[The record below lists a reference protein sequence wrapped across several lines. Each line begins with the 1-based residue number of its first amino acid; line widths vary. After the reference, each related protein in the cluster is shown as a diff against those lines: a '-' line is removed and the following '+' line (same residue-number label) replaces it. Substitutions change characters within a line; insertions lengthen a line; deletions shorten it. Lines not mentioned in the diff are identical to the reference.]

1 MSLIDALNDIRR
13 INHVD
18 QATSQNY
25 LSNKWLLVAPLVISG
40 LNRPEDI
47 YQVYELVSQDI
58 DAMEDVSND
67 EKISLKAKVVAKQ
80 CDALLKGMVAFGYP
94 KTIVGT
100 FVLHKMVPSDIR
112 DRLPKESIRKDDSW
126 EDIAANR
133 HRGDLFFG
141 KVYGA
146 KTEKSKSTMNE
157 INPDL
162 HVMVMN
168 NAYAFPL
175 SETSVTSAKE
185 SCMTLVAGCYATQV
199 FPILKGHIIGAKSH
213 GVSEQELDEI
223 FESVRILAQFYN
235 TNLTAV
241 PDLSAIP
248 DITSVVQ

>member
-25 LSNKWLLVAPLVISG
+25 LSKKWLLIAPLVING
-40 LNRPEDI
+40 LNRPEDL

-58 DAMEDVSND
+58 DAMENMSAD
-67 EKISLKAKVVAKQ
+67 EKLSLKAKVVAKQ

-100 FVLHKMVPSDIR
+100 FFLNKMVPSDVR
-112 DRLPKESIRKDDSW
+112 DRLPKESIRKDDCW
-126 EDIAANR
+126 ENIAANR
-133 HRGDLFFG
+133 YWGELFFG
-141 KVYGA
+141 NVYGA
-146 KTEKSKSTMNE
+146 NAEKSKSILNE

-162 HVMVMN
+162 RLMVMN
-168 NAYAFPL
+168 NAYASPL

-185 SCMTLVAGCYATQV
+185 SCMILVAGCFATQV
-199 FPILKGHIIGAKSH
+199 FPIMKGHIIGAKSH

-223 FESVRILAQFYN
+223 FESLRILAQFYDVR
-235 TNLTAV
+235 LTPV
-241 PDLSAIP
+241 PDLSTIP
-248 DITSVVQ
+248 DLAQ